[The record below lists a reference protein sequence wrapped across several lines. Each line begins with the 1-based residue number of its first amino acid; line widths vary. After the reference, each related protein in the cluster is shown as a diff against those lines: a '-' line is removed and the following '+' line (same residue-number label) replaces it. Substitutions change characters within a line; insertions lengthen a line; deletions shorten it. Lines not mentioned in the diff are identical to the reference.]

1 VRVGW
6 VPVALITTMAV
17 AVQVPF
23 VVEEVLG

>member
-6 VPVALITTMAV
+6 VPVALDTIMAV

-23 VVEEVLG
+23 VVEAVLG

>member
-6 VPVALITTMAV
+6 LPVLLDTIIAV

-23 VVEEVLG
+23 VVEAVLG